1 MATKE
6 KVKQVNLKLAP
17 ALYDAADD
25 FAQTYGY
32 RNIQELTTDS
42 LREKIFE
49 KSMYDETFTE
59 KEIELIDKIITKSI
73 LSDKLVDAKTIFKG
87 LK

>member
-1 MATKE
+1 MSTK
-6 KVKQVNLKLAP
+6 KKIKQLNLKLAP
-17 ALYDAADD
+17 ALYDAADN

-49 KSMYDETFTE
+49 KSPYDESFTE
-59 KEIELIDKIITKSI
+59 KEIELIDKIIE
-73 LSDKLVDAKTIFKG
+73 KT
-87 LK
+87 LKTGKYRSEKELYKALE

>member
-6 KVKQVNLKLAP
+6 KVKQVNLKMAST
-17 ALYDAADD
+17 LYDAADD

-32 RNIQELTTDS
+32 RNIQELATDS

-59 KEIELIDKIITKSI
+59 KEIELIDKIIEKSLASGKI
-73 LSDKLVDAKTIFKG
+73 RSEKELFKA
-87 LK
+87 LE

>member
-6 KVKQVNLKLAP
+6 KVKQVNLKLTP

-59 KEIELIDKIITKSI
+59 KEIELIDKIITKTITS
-73 LSDKLVDAKTIFKG
+73 SKLVDAKTVFKG